1 MKVAVFGLGYVGTVT
16 AAGLAS
22 QGHEVV
28 GVDVDDA
35 KVDAIAHGRSPV
47 VEPGIDE
54 LIAEA
59 VASGRLRATTTTRV
73 AVERADVSLICV
85 GTPSAPNGETDLT
98 YVARALEDLR
108 EAMSVTEAPAS
119 GRHAVVM
126 RSTVPP
132 GTGANVVAPVFAD
145 ASLTPGWTVG
155 TAMCPE
161 FLREGCGVKDFFDP
175 PFVVVGTADD
185 AVAASLE
192 GLFSFLDHEVHR
204 VEVGTAEALKYAC
217 NAFHATKVSFAN
229 EMARVFRLYGVDARE
244 VMEIFCE
251 DTKLNLSPTYLRP
264 GFAFGGSCLP
274 KDLRSL
280 QHLAR
285 MSGVDV
291 PLLAGTT
298 LTNELVVR
306 DVVERVIASQHRRVC
321 ILGLSFKMDTDDLRE
336 SPNVELAER
345 LIGKGFDVRI
355 YDPIINPE
363 RLIGANLRHV
373 EAKLPHLN
381 RLLARTPEEALAGA
395 EVVVVASSDPGL
407 LAALVA
413 STAGDAGP
421 HQVIDLHGRLG
432 DDVETIAG
440 YEGVGW

>member
-22 QGHEVV
+22 RGHEVV
-28 GVDVDDA
+28 GVDVDA
-35 KVDAIAHGRSPV
+35 NKVEAISQGRSPV

-54 LIAEA
+54 LISEG
-59 VASGRLRATTTTRV
+59 VASGLLRATTDSRV

-85 GTPSAPNGETDLT
+85 GTPSASNGDTDLT

-108 EAMSVTEAPAS
+108 DAMFVTAPPAS

-132 GTGANVVAPVFAD
+132 GTGAGVVAPVFAG
-145 ASLTPGWTVG
+145 AGLAPGWTVG

-185 AVAASLE
+185 AVAADLE
-192 GLFSFLDHEVHR
+192 ELFSFLGQDVHR

-229 EMARVFRLYGVDARE
+229 EMARVFRFYGVDARE

-251 DTKLNLSPTYLRP
+251 DTKLNLAPTYLRP

-274 KDLRSL
+274 KDLRAL

-298 LTNELVVR
+298 LTNDLVVR
-306 DVVERVIASQHRRVC
+306 GVVERIIASQHRRVA

-363 RLIGANLRHV
+363 RLVGANLRHV

-381 RLLARTPEEALAGA
+381 RLLTRTPEEALADA
-395 EVVVVASSDPGL
+395 EVVVVASSEPGL
-407 LAALVA
+407 LAALAA
-413 STAGDAGP
+413 STEGESAP
-421 HQVIDLHGRLG
+421 RVVIDLHGKLG
-432 DDVETIAG
+432 ADIEGLVG